1 MSTSHSTPQHITH
14 LINLS
19 TLCTLW
25 SQTHIKSRALFNSL
39 HNVNSQRQD
48 TLFLLSSKTSFLVS
62 NLNSISSSEEI
73 CDEDPILNQKLLHT
87 LIYKQ
92 SCEIESILLK
102 IHQSLDE
109 FEKILKEMHGIYE
122 RSNRLIGVHTN
133 EVITNNNSGAKVI
146 SPSPSS
152 TSESQFS
159 TDQVKSSPSSSA
171 TKKKSP
177 SKSKKKFNSSSSPS
191 KTSSIQNLL
200 KGDKKGGD
208 IAEIS
213 IPLSNLYCTRVL
225 EKYSRELIYKRNLIQ
240 GGTLKVDQI
249 ESVKFVAELWE
260 EHSFMTENQ
269 VEENILDRIK
279 IWKRVNEYLEVNS

>member
-1 MSTSHSTPQHITH
+1 MSTSHLTPQHITH

-25 SQTHIKSRALFNSL
+25 SQTHTKSRVLFNSL
-39 HNVNSQRQD
+39 QNINSQRQD

-62 NLNSISSSEEI
+62 NLNSIR
-73 CDEDPILNQKLLHT
+73 DDDDPLLNEKLLHT

-122 RSNRLIGVHTN
+122 RSNRLIGVHKN
-133 EVITNNNSGAKVI
+133 DVITNDNNSAKTI
-146 SPSPSS
+146 SPSP
-152 TSESQFS
+152 
-159 TDQVKSSPSSSA
+159 SA
-171 TKKKSP
+171 TKKKSS
-177 SKSKKKFNSSSSPS
+177 SKSKKKANSSSSPS
-191 KTSSIQNLL
+191 KTSNIQNLL
-200 KGDKKGGD
+200 KNDEKGGG

-213 IPLSNLYCTRVL
+213 IPLSNLYCTRIL
-225 EKYSRELIYKRNLIQ
+225 EKYNRDLIYKRNLLQ
-240 GGTLKVDQI
+240 GGTLKIDQI

-260 EHSFMTENQ
+260 KHIENHL
-269 VEENILDRIK
+269 EEKILDRIK
-279 IWKRVNEYLEVNS
+279 IWKRINEYLEINS